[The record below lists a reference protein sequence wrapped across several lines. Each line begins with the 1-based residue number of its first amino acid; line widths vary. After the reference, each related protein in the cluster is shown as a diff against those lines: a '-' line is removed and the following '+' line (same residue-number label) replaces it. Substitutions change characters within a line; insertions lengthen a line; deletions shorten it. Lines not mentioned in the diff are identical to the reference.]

1 MLQGV
6 SQRAQG
12 QRGKPG
18 PTRGGRCLAQRSAHR
33 RSQPALA
40 ALFTVLLLAAW
51 ATAASAE
58 TFQGKVVGVADGDT
72 ISVLHDGRPETIR
85 LNGIDAPEKGQA
97 FGTRAKQFTA
107 ELSFGQTVDVIVRDQ
122 DRYGRTVADVR
133 LPDGRSLNHEVVRA
147 GHAWWFRRYSK
158 DESLA
163 ALESEARTAQR
174 GLWADAHP
182 IAPWDW
188 RETQRQTAAG
198 LPPAGLMAPTAAPT
212 ARVATASGP
221 LIGNRRS
228 RVYHRPDCPNYA
240 DVASQNR
247 VPFGSASEAETAGY
261 RLARNCP

>member
-1 MLQGV
+1 MGE
-6 SQRAQG
+6 
-12 QRGKPG
+12 PG
-18 PTRGGRCLAQRSAHR
+18 PPRGGWCLAQRSVHR
-33 RSQPALA
+33 RSQSTLA
-40 ALFTVLLLAAW
+40 GLFTVLLLAAW
-51 ATAASAE
+51 ATGASAE

-72 ISVLHDGRPETIR
+72 ITVLHDRRPETIR

-97 FGTRAKQFTA
+97 FGARAKQFTA

-133 LPDGRSLNHEVVRA
+133 LPDGRSLNHEVVR
-147 GHAWWFRRYSK
+147 GGYAWWFRRYSK
-158 DESLA
+158 DTSLA
-163 ALESEARTAQR
+163 ALESEARTARR

-188 RETQRQTAAG
+188 REAQRQTAAG
-198 LPPAGLMAPTAAPT
+198 LPPAALTAPITTPT
-212 ARVATASGP
+212 TRVATASVP

-240 DVASQNR
+240 DVSSQNH
-247 VPFGSASEAETAGY
+247 VPFGSASEAESAGY